1 MYFALFALITA
12 VLGII
17 PIFILKRYTVAI
29 VTGVVSFFVLW
40 GFYYLLVQSMVWPLG
55 GTIGI
60 IVLIFWIIIAF
71 AAGADGENNFKF
83 VVWFPIALIVLFI
96 GRGCAASEWV
106 NPVEYASLIGNVE
119 KEEWTQNVQPLD
131 PKHIRLVARELA
143 EFLADKQLGS
153 APGAI
158 GSQFKISKNTMT
170 LQEVNGKLQYIA
182 PLDFGGLWEWN
193 SANVSP
199 GYVIVDAEDPLK
211 PAVLKLGKKFRYT
224 PEAYFG
230 NNLDRMLHKKGY
242 LISSTITDRSFE
254 VDDNEKPWWV
264 VTVYEPTIG
273 WWGDKIKGVVVL
285 DPDSGEDTFYPLGK
299 IPEWIDRAVP
309 QDFVSD
315 YISYYG
321 SLSGGYWNKNSMFG
335 AKLNLTE
342 PETPFFV
349 YGADG
354 RSYWST
360 GITSTNVNDQSTI
373 GYMYTDARTGKSK
386 FFHAVGATDEAVIT
400 AVDNKVAYKKW
411 HGTGP
416 TLYNIYGKLSSIVP
430 LLGENHTFQGV
441 AIVDIS
447 NMQVALGDNEIQ
459 ALREYQKM
467 ISSSGKQI
475 APEMAR
481 QQENVEGVVD
491 RCSHETKGSET
502 IYYLYIKTIPYTFTG
517 TSELSPA
524 KLPITEKGDRVKI
537 SYIASGEDAQPM
549 LSFDNL
555 SISVKQTQNQEAVKK
570 AAEENKKEVKDARE
584 VNTFRK
590 EVEKLSDEDIKKII
604 EKKK

>member
-17 PIFILKRYTVAI
+17 PILILKRYAVAI
-29 VTGVVSFFVLW
+29 VTGVISFFILW
-40 GFYYLLVQSMVWPLG
+40 GFYYLIVQSMVWPLG
-55 GTIGI
+55 GAIGV
-60 IVLIFWIIIAF
+60 IVLIFWVIIAF
-71 AAGADGENNFKF
+71 AAGVNDEDNFKF
-83 VVWFPIALIVLFI
+83 VVWFPIILVVLFI

-106 NPVEYASLIGNVE
+106 NPTGYASLIGTVE

-131 PKHIRLVARELA
+131 PKHIRLVSRELA
-143 EFLADKQLGS
+143 EYLADKQLGS

-158 GSQFKISKNTMT
+158 GSQFKVSKASMT
-170 LQEVNGKLQYIA
+170 LQKVNGKLQYIA

-193 SANVSP
+193 SANTSP
-199 GYVIVDAEDPLK
+199 GYVAIDGEDPLK

-224 PEAYFG
+224 PEACFG

-242 LISSTITDRSFE
+242 LVSSTITDRSFE
-254 VDDNEKPWWV
+254 IDDSERPWWV

-273 WWGDKIKGVVVL
+273 WWGAKVKGVVIL
-285 DPDSGEDTFYPLGK
+285 DPDSGKDIFYPLGK
-299 IPEWIDRAVP
+299 IPEWIDRAIP
-309 QDFVSD
+309 EEFVEK

-321 SLSGGYWNKNSMFG
+321 KLSGGYWNQNKFFG

-354 RSYWST
+354 KSYWST
-360 GITSTNVNDQSTI
+360 GVTSTSVNDQSTI

-386 FFHAVGATDEAVIT
+386 FFHAVGATDEAVVT

-411 HGTGP
+411 HGTSP
-416 TLYNIYGKLSSIVP
+416 TLYNIYGKLASIVP

-447 NMQVALGDNEIQ
+447 NMQVALGDNELQ

-467 ISSSGKQI
+467 ISSSGEQI

-481 QQENVEGVVD
+481 QQENIEGVID
-491 RCSHETKGSET
+491 RCSRETKGSET
-502 IYYLYIKTIPYTFTG
+502 IYYLYIKTIPHTFTG
-517 TSELSPA
+517 SSELSPA

-537 SYIASGEDAQPM
+537 TYIASEEDVQPM
-549 LSFDNL
+549 LSFDNF
-555 SISVKQTQNQEAVKK
+555 SISIKQTQNQEAVKK
-570 AAEENKKEVKDARE
+570 SAEENKKEVEGARE

-590 EVEKLSDEDIKKII
+590 EVQKLSDEDIKKIL